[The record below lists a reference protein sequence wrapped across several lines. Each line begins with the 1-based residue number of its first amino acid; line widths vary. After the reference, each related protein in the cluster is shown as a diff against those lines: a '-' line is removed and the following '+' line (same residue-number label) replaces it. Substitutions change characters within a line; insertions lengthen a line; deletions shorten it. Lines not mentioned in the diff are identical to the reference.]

1 MSDIDLVLFDF
12 GGVFTNSPLAAF
24 RAVGPELGIDP
35 DELFEL
41 VLGPMHVDTDH
52 PWHQV
57 ERGELSLKHASVLIR
72 ELSASRG
79 LDIEPFSVLSRVTHD
94 SGKRDEMVER
104 VRAIRSAGVRV
115 GMITNNLRE
124 YGARWRSM
132 IPVDELFDHVVD
144 SCEVGLRK
152 PDPRIYELALSRFP
166 GATPAGTAFL
176 DDLPSNIAGAE
187 AVGMVGVLV
196 EDDQSSAIRWLE
208 DLAQRRQDGR
218 K

>member
-1 MSDIDLVLFDF
+1 MSDIELVLFDF

-35 DELFEL
+35 
-41 VLGPMHVDTDH
+41 
-52 PWHQV
+52 
-57 ERGELSLKHASVLIR
+57 
-72 ELSASRG
+72 
-79 LDIEPFSVLSRVTHD
+79 
-94 SGKRDEMVER
+94 
-104 VRAIRSAGVRV
+104 
-115 GMITNNLRE
+115 
-124 YGARWRSM
+124 
-132 IPVDELFDHVVD
+132 DELFDHVVD

-166 GATPAGTAFL
+166 GATPARTAFL